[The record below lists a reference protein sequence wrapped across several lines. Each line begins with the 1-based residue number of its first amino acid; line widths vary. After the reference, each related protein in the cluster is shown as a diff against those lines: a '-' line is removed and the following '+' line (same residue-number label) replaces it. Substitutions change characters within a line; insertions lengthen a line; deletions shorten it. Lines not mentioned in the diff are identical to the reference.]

1 MNHSRIAGCLLACA
15 LVSVSRPLFAG
26 QPPDRIWEGGIRGA
40 AATTSSVKVVS
51 WNIERGLR
59 LPDVSEFLQRQSAA
73 LLLLQ
78 EVDVNARRTGRRNI
92 AEELSCSLR
101 MPYLFAVEFEELG
114 QGRTDSPA
122 YHGQAILTALP
133 ASSPRIIRFKH
144 QTGYWQPRPYLPNW
158 QVFQRRTGGRLALV
172 AELDVAACRLVV
184 YNAHLESR
192 GSEQLR
198 KAQIEEI
205 LADTHRYPPDAPI
218 LIAGDFNTRKTSSPV
233 VAALL
238 GAGFHIVV
246 GQQVTTT
253 RGSALDWIF
262 VRGRLTYEKGA
273 IHRDV
278 NASDHL
284 PLTAV
289 IQFDPRRAS
298 PAGENK

>member
-1 MNHSRIAGCLLACA
+1 MPA
-15 LVSVSRPLFAG
+15 
-26 QPPDRIWEGGIRGA
+26 
-40 AATTSSVKVVS
+40 
-51 WNIERGLR
+51 
-59 LPDVSEFLQRQSAA
+59 VSEFLQRQSAA
-73 LLLLQ
+73 LFLLQ

-92 AEELSCSLR
+92 AEELSRSLR

-114 QGRTDSPA
+114 QGRPDSPA

-133 ASSPRIIRFKH
+133 ASSTRIIRFEH
-144 QTGYWQPRPYLPNW
+144 QTGYWRPRPYLPNW

-172 AELDVAACRLVV
+172 AELEIAGRRLVV

-205 LADTHRYPPDAPI
+205 LADTRRYPPDAPI

-238 GAGFHIVV
+238 GAGFHMVV

-262 VRGRLTYEKGA
+262 VRGPLTYEKGA
-273 IHRDV
+273 IHKDAK
-278 NASDHL
+278 ASDHF
-284 PLTAV
+284 PLTAF
-289 IQFDPRRAS
+289 IQLRQRRAS
-298 PAGENK
+298 PSGEDKTCIASK